1 MLNSKPTLETA
12 FAHRSIRKFSD
23 EPISAEMFDAII
35 QAGQMASTSSFMQAV
50 SIVRVTDRAIRAQIR
65 EVCANAYQG
74 KLGHHYVENC
84 AEFLV
89 FCVDTAR
96 HTQLVP
102 DAQIEWTEVLLTG
115 AVDVGIFSQNVL
127 LAAESLGLGGVFI
140 GSLRNDM
147 TTISKLL
154 DLPHGV
160 MPMVGM
166 CLGHPA
172 QEPVQRPRLPVT
184 VVVSENR
191 YRPASADELAQYDEV
206 VHQYYLTRSN
216 MDLTWS
222 QQIAANLRGEVR
234 PNALAYLQSQ
244 GFAKK

>member
-191 YRPASADELAQYDEV
+191 YRLASADELAQYDEV

>member
-23 EPISAEMFDAII
+23 EPISTEMFDAII
-35 QAGQMASTSSFMQAV
+35 HAGQMASTSSFMQAV

-234 PNALAYLQSQ
+234 PNALSYLQSQ

>member
-35 QAGQMASTSSFMQAV
+35 HAGQMASTSSFMQAV

-172 QEPVQRPRLPVT
+172 QEPVQRPRLHVT

>member
-35 QAGQMASTSSFMQAV
+35 HAGQMASTSSFMQAV

-84 AEFLV
+84 AKFLV

>member
-35 QAGQMASTSSFMQAV
+35 HAGQMASTSSFMQAV

-172 QEPVQRPRLPVT
+172 QEPVQRPRLSVT

>member
-1 MLNSKPTLETA
+1 
-12 FAHRSIRKFSD
+12 
-23 EPISAEMFDAII
+23 
-35 QAGQMASTSSFMQAV
+35 
-50 SIVRVTDRAIRAQIR
+50 
-65 EVCANAYQG
+65 
-74 KLGHHYVENC
+74 
-84 AEFLV
+84 LV